1 MLKLFFWTVRL
12 EENISQIFSEKSA
25 AHKSENRENIFCRSG
40 LRNTWNTCSQTIS
53 ETVLKYFKRKNHFKV
68 NVRLRPSN
76 WHINKNLQKIKS
88 ILYQDSCWINRS
100 PWKKTFLLLRTPCM
114 TVLETVADWSWDCCC
129 KHFGWLILSTDLKTA
144 VVNTL
149 CSWSQV
155 YCCEHLA
162 QLISRLLLRTPCT
175 ADLRTTVANTLF
187 SWSWG
192 TVLKFVANSL
202 YDWSWGTDLKP
213 VLWTKLTTCCSKG
226 LMFLITVSRLFL
238 GLIWIL
244 HVVLANQLLLRP
256 VLKHCSEHHCTTDL
270 SSWSHVVLANQL
282 LLRHVLKHCSEHH
295 CTTDL
300 SNWSQPIFLFKNS
313 WTPLFLID
321 WSSLVLDPCS
331 KHLLSTCS

>member
-1 MLKLFFWTVRL
+1 VKTSLQIRSQKHLEHLFSDCFWDC
-12 EENISQIFSEKSA
+12 SEVFQ
-25 AHKSENRENIFCRSG
+25 E
-40 LRNTWNTCSQTIS
+40 
-53 ETVLKYFKRKNHFKV
+53 KNHFKV

-270 SSWSHVVLANQL
+270 SSWS
-282 LLRHVLKHCSEHH
+282 
-295 CTTDL
+295 
-300 SNWSQPIFLFKNS
+300 QPIFLFKNS